1 MIELA
6 KEIFPLNRSLTGRGN
21 IKTLK
26 ILKREIKDLNIKF
39 FRSGEKVFDWK
50 IPDEWNVKE
59 AWLKDNKGNKILDY
73 HKNNLSILQYSS
85 SIKKNIKFKNL
96 KKNLYTLK
104 NQPEAIPYLVSYYKK
119 RWGFCMRYKDFKK
132 YKDKDKFQLFINS
145 NFKKGKMPYG
155 ELLIKGKSKKEIF
168 FSTYICHPSMA
179 NNEVSGIVLSSF
191 IAKFIKSLKNNY
203 YSYRII
209 FVPETIGSIAYLHK
223 NYSHLKKNIIA
234 GFNITCVGDEGSFS
248 YLESRNGN
256 TFSDKILKKLFKTK
270 KINVKKYTWLER
282 GSDERQYCS
291 PHINL
296 PIVSLMKT
304 KYGSYPEYHTSL
316 DQIGRVVTEKGLL
329 QSFRIY
335 KNLIKIIEK
344 TILPVSSFPCEPF
357 LTKYNLIDTIGA
369 QKNLNLNVR
378 KLLDFHSYCDGT
390 NSVEDIG
397 NKIKISKDE
406 SNKIYKLLSSRKII
420 YRI

>member
-26 ILKREIKDLNIKF
+26 ILKREIGDLNIKY
-39 FRSGEKVFDWK
+39 FRSGERVFDWK
-50 IPDEWNVKE
+50 IPDEWNVNE
-59 AWLKDNKGNKILDY
+59 AWLKDDKGNKILDY
-73 HKNNLSILQYSS
+73 NKNNLSILQYSS
-85 SIKKNIKFKNL
+85 PIKRNTNFKNL

-104 NQPEAIPYLVSYYKK
+104 NQPDAIPYLVSYYKK
-119 RWGFCMRYKDFKK
+119 RWGFCMKYKDFKK
-132 YKDKDKFQLFINS
+132 FSDKDKFQVFINS

-179 NNEVSGIVLSSF
+179 NNEVSGIVLSVY
-191 IAKFIKSLKNNY
+191 IAKFIKSLKDNY
-203 YSYRII
+203 YSYRVI

-223 NYSHLKKNIIA
+223 NYFYLKKNIIA
-234 GFNITCVGDEGSFS
+234 GFNITCVGDEGNFS
-248 YLESRNGN
+248 YLESRYGN
-256 TFSDKILKKLFKTK
+256 TFSDRILKKLLKTN
-270 KINVKKYTWLER
+270 KINFKKYTWLDR

-291 PHINL
+291 PHIDL

-304 KYGSYPEYHTSL
+304 KYGLYPEYHTSL

-329 QSFRIY
+329 ESFRIY
-335 KNLIKIIEK
+335 KKLIKNIEK
-344 TILPVSSFPCEPF
+344 TIIPFSSFPCEPF

-369 QKNLNLNVR
+369 QKNLNLNTR
-378 KLLDFHSYCDGT
+378 KLLDFYSYCDGT
-390 NSVEDIG
+390 NSIEDIS
-397 NKIKISKDE
+397 NKIKISVNE
-406 SNKIYKLLSSRKII
+406 TIKIYKLLRSKKII

>member
-26 ILKREIKDLNIKF
+26 ILKREIGDLNIKYF
-39 FRSGEKVFDWK
+39 KSGERVFDWK
-50 IPDEWNVKE
+50 VPEEWNVNE
-59 AWLKDNKGNKILDY
+59 AWLKDDKGNKILDY
-73 HKNNLSILQYSS
+73 NKNNLSILQYSS
-85 SIKKNIKFKNL
+85 PIKRNTNFKNL

-104 NQPEAIPYLVSYYKK
+104 NQPDAIPYLVSYYKK
-119 RWGFCMRYKDFKK
+119 RWGFCMKYKDFKK
-132 YKDKDKFQLFINS
+132 FRDKDKFQIFINS

-179 NNEVSGIVLSSF
+179 NNEVSGIVLSVY

-223 NYSHLKKNIIA
+223 NYFHLKKNIIA
-234 GFNITCVGDEGSFS
+234 GFNITCVGDEGNFS
-248 YLESRNGN
+248 YLESRYGN
-256 TFSDKILKKLFKTK
+256 TFSDRILKKLLKTN
-270 KINVKKYTWLER
+270 KINFKKYTWLDR

-291 PHINL
+291 PHIDL

-316 DQIGRVVTEKGLL
+316 DQIGRVVTDKGLL

-335 KNLIKIIEK
+335 KNLIKNIEK
-344 TILPVSSFPCEPF
+344 TIIPFSSFPCEPF

-369 QKNLNLNVR
+369 QKNLNLNTR
-378 KLLDFHSYCDGT
+378 KLLDFYSYCDGT
-390 NSVEDIG
+390 NSIEDIS
-397 NKIKISKDE
+397 NKIKISVNE
-406 SNKIYKLLSSRKII
+406 TIKIYKLLRSKKII